1 MVAPVTGKPLILYL
15 TSTTRSIGALLVQE
29 VDGTERPVYY
39 ISRKVHGAEERYTA
53 IERHCLALVFTAQ
66 KLRHY
71 FLSFPIQIITKCD
84 PARFLLS
91 RPALTGRVA
100 RWLLALA
107 EFDISCVT
115 PKAIKCQALA
125 NLLAQFPSGQCE
137 PLEDCLPGD
146 GFEALATSTDEQ
158 HWTLSFDG
166 AAGSGSGGAGV
177 VLQTEE
183 GDRVH
188 LAYKLDFPCSNNEA
202 EYEALILS
210 LIAAKERGVKHLR
223 IAGDSKLVVLQ
234 TEGIYALKEPT
245 LAPYR
250 TTVQKLMK
258 FFKGVSIIHK
268 PRSENRFP
276 DALAT
281 LGARTEFGEDRACIE
296 IVKMFE
302 PSAVEDFA
310 EPTEDW
316 RGSIKIQLVTG
327 VGHLST
333 AELSSFI
340 VLHGELYHRGPQGW
354 LARCICAKEAEEVLD
369 RIHIDNCADN
379 EIALYRRIQRQGYY
393 WPTMKK
399 EADLITKNCTR
410 CSLYM
415 AQPECL
421 MANTDNQEV
430 DWRQVYIDY
439 LREGALPTER
449 AESVR
454 VVRGARRFFLE
465 RGLLFRR
472 TLDGM
477 PQVCVDKEQA
487 EEVLAKTHGTEHQ
500 GWRKLH
506 EQMVNLGYFW
516 PTMEK
521 DSKRHVRR
529 CQACQKFGNL
539 VHAPSV
545 ELHSVRAPYPFHT
558 WAMDLVGPIRPA
570 SRKNRWILAATEV
583 YTKWVE
589 AVPLKKATGDAVA
602 AFIKENII
610 CRFGI
615 PKVILSDN
623 GTPFIN
629 HHVGSL
635 LDEYTVD
642 HRTSSTYY
650 PQGNGQAEATNKTLI
665 RILSKLL
672 D

>member
-1 MVAPVTGKPLILYL
+1 M
-15 TSTTRSIGALLVQE
+15 LVQE

-84 PARFLLS
+84 PVRFLLS

-100 RWLLALA
+100 RWLLTLA

-125 NLLAQFPSGQCE
+125 DLLAQFPSGQCE

-146 GFEALATSTDEQ
+146 GFETLAASTDEQ

-166 AAGSGSGGAGV
+166 AAGSGSGGAGI

-188 LAYKLDFPCSNNEA
+188 LAYKLNFPCSNNEA
-202 EYEALILS
+202 EYEALILG
-210 LIAAKERGVKHLR
+210 LKAAKKRGVKHLR

-245 LAPYR
+245 LASYR

-258 FFKGVSIIHK
+258 FFQSVSIIHK

-281 LGARTEFGEDRACIE
+281 LGAKTEFEKDRACIE

-316 RGSIKIQLVTG
+316 RGSIKIQLVTS

-333 AELSSFI
+333 AELSCFI
-340 VLHGELYHRGPQGW
+340 VLRGELYYRGPQGW
-354 LARCICAKEAEEVLD
+354 LARCIDAKEAEEVLD

-379 EIALYRRIQRQGYY
+379 KIALYRRIQRQGYY

-399 EADLITKNCTR
+399 DADLIAKNCTGVP
-410 CSLYM
+410 CTW
-415 AQPECL
+415 P
-421 MANTDNQEV
+421 NQS
-430 DWRQVYIDY
+430 
-439 LREGALPTER
+439 A
-449 AESVR
+449 
-454 VVRGARRFFLE
+454 
-465 RGLLFRR
+465 
-472 TLDGM
+472 
-477 PQVCVDKEQA
+477 
-487 EEVLAKTHGTEHQ
+487 
-500 GWRKLH
+500 
-506 EQMVNLGYFW
+506 
-516 PTMEK
+516 
-521 DSKRHVRR
+521 
-529 CQACQKFGNL
+529 
-539 VHAPSV
+539 
-545 ELHSVRAPYPFHT
+545 
-558 WAMDLVGPIRPA
+558 
-570 SRKNRWILAATEV
+570 
-583 YTKWVE
+583 
-589 AVPLKKATGDAVA
+589 
-602 AFIKENII
+602 
-610 CRFGI
+610 
-615 PKVILSDN
+615 
-623 GTPFIN
+623 
-629 HHVGSL
+629 
-635 LDEYTVD
+635 
-642 HRTSSTYY
+642 
-650 PQGNGQAEATNKTLI
+650 
-665 RILSKLL
+665 
-672 D
+672 